1 MSNSQP
7 LLLKMASLCYTTVC
21 LMKAVSP
28 KRCSIEIIIFA
39 SETVSGSL
47 FYKLYSS
54 HPSPTHLFGN
64 RCAKYSFFSH
74 ALPRAL
80 FKRST
85 LTDNCAATFESP
97 VKMPKGFCSLLSVW
111 KALRLLKT
119 QKQRWR
125 DCKETRLFM
134 HGSTLSQCWR
144 DKKIPRGLRISQQQG
159 DQMRT
164 LLNDEES
171 FSIKTSSI

>member
-1 MSNSQP
+1 MRESFLQVVFFS
-7 LLLKMASLCYTTVC
+7 SLSYAPVWKQMCQVF
-21 LMKAVSP
+21 L
-28 KRCSIEIIIFA
+28 
-39 SETVSGSL
+39 
-47 FYKLYSS
+47 
-54 HPSPTHLFGN
+54 
-64 RCAKYSFFSH
+64 FFSH

-85 LTDNCAATFESP
+85 LTDNCAATSESP

-111 KALRLLKT
+111 KALRLPKT

-134 HGSTLSQCWR
+134 HGSTLSQYWR

-171 FSIKTSSI
+171 FSVKTSSI